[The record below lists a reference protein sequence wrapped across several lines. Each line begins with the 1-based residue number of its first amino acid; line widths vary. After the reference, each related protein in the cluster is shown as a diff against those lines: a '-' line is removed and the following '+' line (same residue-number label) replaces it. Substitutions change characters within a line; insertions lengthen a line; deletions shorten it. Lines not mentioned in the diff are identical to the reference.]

1 MRVLIADDEAI
12 IRIGLRTILAEA
24 GHEVVGTA
32 TNGRAALALVHETH
46 PDVVILD
53 IKMPEMDGLTAAR
66 QIMDQQPTAIV
77 LLTAY
82 SDRQLI
88 DQARGAPV
96 FAYLVK
102 PVKEEMLGP
111 TLELAVARF
120 AEWKEL
126 RAEVAGLQ
134 ESFETRDRVDEAKRR
149 LMASDGLNE
158 RQAYLR
164 IQQMARTR
172 RVGMRQV
179 ADEIL
184 SAP

>member
-12 IRIGLRTILAEA
+12 IRIGLRTILTEA
-24 GHEVVGTA
+24 GHDVVGTA
-32 TNGRAALALVHETH
+32 TNGRAALTLAQETR
-46 PDVVILD
+46 PDVIILD

-66 QIMDQQPTAIV
+66 QIMDTQPTAIV

-82 SDRQLI
+82 SDRALI
-88 DQARGAPV
+88 DQARNAAV

-102 PVKEEMLGP
+102 PVKEEMIGP
-111 TLELAVARF
+111 TLELAATRF

-126 RAEVAGLQ
+126 RDEVSSLQ
-134 ESFETRDRVDEAKRR
+134 ESLETRDRVDEAKRR
-149 LMASDGLNE
+149 LMASDGINE
-158 RQAYLR
+158 RQAYLK
-164 IQQMARTR
+164 IQQVARAR

-184 SAP
+184 AR

>member
-1 MRVLIADDEAI
+1 MRVIIADDEAI
-12 IRIGLRTILAEA
+12 IRIGLRTILIGA
-24 GHEVVGTA
+24 GHDVVGTA
-32 TNGRAALALVHETH
+32 TNGRAAVALAQELR
-46 PDVVILD
+46 PDAVILD

-66 QIMDQQPTAIV
+66 QIMDSQPTAIV

-82 SDRQLI
+82 SDRALV
-88 DQARGAPV
+88 DQARNAAV

-102 PVKEEMLGP
+102 PVKEEMIAP
-111 TLELAVARF
+111 TLELAAARF

-126 RAEVAGLQ
+126 RDEVNSLQ

-149 LMASDGLNE
+149 LMRSDGINE
-158 RQAYLR
+158 RQAYLK
-164 IQQMARTR
+164 IQQVARTR

-184 SAP
+184 AGA

>member
-12 IRIGLRTILAEA
+12 IRIGLRTILIEA
-24 GHEVVGTA
+24 GHDVVGTA
-32 TNGRAALALVHETH
+32 TNGRAALALAQELR
-46 PDVVILD
+46 PDAVILD

-66 QIMDQQPTAIV
+66 QIMDSQPTAIV

-82 SDRQLI
+82 SDRALVE
-88 DQARGAPV
+88 QARNAAV

-111 TLELAVARF
+111 TLELAAARF

-126 RAEVAGLQ
+126 RDEVASLQ
-134 ESFETRDRVDEAKRR
+134 ESFETRDRVEEAKRR
-149 LMASDGLNE
+149 LMQSDGINE
-158 RQAYLR
+158 RQAYLK
-164 IQQMARTR
+164 IQQAARAR
-172 RVGMRQV
+172 RVGMRKV

-184 SAP
+184 AGT